1 MGTGPRATKCLLAWY
16 KGTGFFTKS
25 KILSRLRSGTTVCFL
40 PRICLIFITE
50 FEIFLFNTENSQ
62 SFLAALF
69 LERKKTHGPS
79 TSKNKKGPTQFIEF
93 QQGLASSLKNSE
105 VKKTRHGLVESYK
118 SSFKS
123 QLCHLLS
130 R

>member
-1 MGTGPRATKCLLAWY
+1 MPFNHLILCHALLLLPGTV
-16 KGTGFFTKS
+16 GTVPAS
-25 KILSRLRSGTTVCFL
+25 KHF
-40 PRICLIFITE
+40 E